1 MVYLNDHIEDINV
14 SEALLKVSKQRA
26 EYALRYRQVQDQRLS
41 LAAVLLLAEGLKR
54 EYGIRELP
62 EFIYGL
68 HGKPELRGHSD
79 IHFNMSHCKRAA
91 LCVIDNVPVGCDV
104 ECVPKELDMD
114 VCRYCFNE
122 SEITD
127 ILGSDAPTLTFTI
140 LWTKK
145 EALLKLTGEGLTN
158 DLPMLLFSPQ
168 VRDVT
173 FQTHV
178 ASDKSYVY
186 TICRWIDI

>member
-26 EYALRYRQVQDQRLS
+26 EYALRYRQVLDQRLS

-54 EYGIRELP
+54 EYGIRDLP
-62 EFIYGL
+62 EFIYRP

-158 DLPMLLFSPQ
+158 DLHMLLFSPQ

>member
-14 SEALLKVSKQRA
+14 SEALLKVSKQRV

-62 EFIYGL
+62 EFIYRP

-91 LCVIDNVPVGCDV
+91 LCVIDNVPVGCDI

-127 ILGSDAPTLTFTI
+127 ILGSDGPTLTFTI

-145 EALLKLTGEGLTN
+145 EAFLKLTGEGLTN
-158 DLPMLLFSPQ
+158 DLPKLLFSPQ